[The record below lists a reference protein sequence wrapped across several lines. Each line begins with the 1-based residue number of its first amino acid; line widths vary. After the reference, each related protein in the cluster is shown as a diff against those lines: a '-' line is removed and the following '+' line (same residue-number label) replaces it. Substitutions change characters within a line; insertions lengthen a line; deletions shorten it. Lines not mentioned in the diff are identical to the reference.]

1 MTPILIIPT
10 LAAIALLLGAM
21 WMRRRDRKRANLMF
35 AAGFIMLVNV
45 VLWMSI
51 PPAPGP

>member
-1 MTPILIIPT
+1 MTPILVVPT

-21 WMRRRDRKRANLMF
+21 WMRGRDPKRSNLMF

-45 VLWMSI
+45 LLWMSI
-51 PPAPGP
+51 PPASAP

>member
-1 MTPILIIPT
+1 MTPILILPT
-10 LAAIALLLGAM
+10 VAAIALLLGAM
-21 WMRRRDRKRANLMF
+21 WMRGRDRKRSNLLF

-51 PPAPGP
+51 PPTAAP